1 MVKNNPITTTPKQS
15 QKIIDLGFTPTSADF
30 VWVII
35 PHIKPLL
42 MMRSM
47 ASHYSDDYY
56 KKIPAW
62 SLSALVNFLP
72 DGFTIPDDEEEDEDL
87 ALDLGIHYSLRMEK
101 DDNAGYTIAYSVGGE
116 TLFMTVKD
124 NLISAIVKTLE
135 WLVKEQGWSAQ
146 VLIENIEEYE

>member
-1 MVKNNPITTTPKQS
+1 MKNNPITTTPKQS
-15 QKIIDLGFTPTSADF
+15 QKLIDLGFTPTSADF

-35 PHIKPLL
+35 PRIKPLL

-47 ASHYSDDYY
+47 AYHYSDDYY

-62 SLSALVNFLP
+62 SLSVLVNFLP
-72 DGFTIPDDEEEDEDL
+72 EGITIPDDEEEDEDL
-87 ALDLGIHYSLRMEK
+87 ALDLGIHYPLRIEK
-101 DDNAGYTIAYSVGGE
+101 ELNMGYTIAYSTGRE
-116 TLFMTVKD
+116 TLFMTIKD
-124 NLISAIVKTLE
+124 NLVSAVVKTLE